1 VGRLVANLVLDAASK
16 RLGIDPRSTEPA
28 RIAGLVGPT
37 PLLLIHGEADRTTPV
52 NAARR
57 LASLVGPACELWTV
71 PGAEH
76 SRSHAADPRG
86 YEDRVSGF
94 LRRSFAGM
102 RGAPPIIAAE
112 GRSPL
117 ADAGV

>member
-1 VGRLVANLVLDAASK
+1 VGHLVANLVLDAAS
-16 RLGIDPRSTEPA
+16 RQLGVDPRTTEPA
-28 RIAGLVGPT
+28 RIAGLVDPT
-37 PLLLIHGEADRTTPV
+37 PLFLIHGEADRTTPV
-52 NAARR
+52 KDARR
-57 LASLVGPACELWTV
+57 LAELIGPACELWMV
-71 PGAEH
+71 SGAEH

-94 LRRSFAGM
+94 LRSSFAGM